1 MNAKA
6 RIKQLEKT
14 SGLNSGTPKI
24 IFMYDAGMMGMPDDT
39 ASFDGVQMTQAEA
52 ENKAAAQPDN
62 VLVIHVCYASQ
73 AIKDGDE

>member
-24 IFMYDAGMMGMPDDT
+24 IVMVDGLGDRLAT
-39 ASFDGVQMTQAEA
+39 FDGVQMTQAEA
-52 ENKAAAQPDN
+52 ETKAAAQPDN
-62 VLVIHVCYASQ
+62 VFVLRVKYASQ

>member
-1 MNAKA
+1 MTNKQ

-14 SGLNSGTPKI
+14 SGLNNGTPKI
-24 IFMYDAGMMGMPDDT
+24 IVMVDGLGDRLAT
-39 ASFDGVQMTQAEA
+39 FDGVQMTQAEA
-52 ENKAAAQPDN
+52 ETKAAAQPDN

>member
-24 IFMYDAGMMGMPDDT
+24 IVMVDALGDGLAT
-39 ASFDGVQMTQAEA
+39 FDGVQMTQAEA
-52 ENKAAAQPDN
+52 EAKAAAQPES
-62 VLVIHVCYASQ
+62 VLVIHVIYASQ
-73 AIKDGDE
+73 DKGGDE